1 MTKILQINLR
11 GSRVAQDWAY
21 NTAKNRGANILI
33 LSEYYNC
40 NGTDCYSDTDKRAS
54 IELVSSLSIQDL
66 GREESGF
73 RWIKIGGIRIYSCY
87 WSPNTDIK
95 QYEHFILRLEL
106 SVRGGRGEVIIAGDF
121 NAHHTEWGCPKNNRR
136 GEILSN
142 MIHAL
147 DLLICNKGKA
157 PTFQR
162 GASTSIIDLT
172 IASPGTADRIQN
184 WSVLDENTL
193 SDHNYIEFVIKNR
206 AVEDYPPTTHRTNIR
221 ELEKAIEEGHF
232 EVPDTYNMD
241 ANQCSEAMVQAIKD
255 KSTTTIDPRAKHRRS
270 VHWWT
275 HEIAD
280 LRKEAN
286 HARRVYQRKL
296 KKTGRGECVDEEERA
311 KLTKLNLVKAIKR
324 SKEQAWKRLCDLVDR
339 EPWGKAYKIVMGKLQ
354 KKRPIP
360 ELTTPG
366 RLEKIISGLFPTHRD
381 REKTNWPSECQRQ
394 ATSEAIRPEEL
405 ATAVSSLKRN
415 KAPGLDGVTNE
426 MVKLVAR
433 KFPDMLLTAYNKCLL
448 EGKFPIK
455 WKTARLVLI
464 RKGDKPLNEPS
475 SYRPICLL
483 DCLGKVLEKIIDNR
497 LRDILE
503 QNSGLADCQY
513 GFRKRRSTIDAL
525 NHLKRIVH
533 EKGTRRRTGV
543 LTMDIKNAFNSAPWL
558 ETMNALRGKQIPLYL
573 CRLVDDYLSD
583 RKIIYEADGQKT
595 EVKLTSGVPQGSVL
609 GPTLWNVLYDDLL
622 RVPLPEGVEYLAFAD
637 DVALVA
643 TAKEPYELEGKLTT
657 AAGKVSSWLES
668 IGLKLAAHK
677 SEVVVITRMRKH
689 NDIKVT
695 IRGTEIKS
703 SSSIKYLGIQIDEKM
718 IYTKHARTVANKAG
732 NTLSNLGRIMPNL
745 SAARQNRR
753 RLLAGVIHSQLLYGA
768 ESWAEDMSQEGWK
781 QLGRV
786 QRKAALRVASAYRT
800 VSKEAILVVSG
811 VIPIDIMAIERRR
824 SYLQKRGE
832 QEPLDPEGEPQQTAL
847 DKWQSRWEGT
857 EEAEERQWTRRLIRD
872 VREWTGRKHGE
883 VDFHITQALT
893 GHGCFAQYLHRFGLL
908 EEACCWFCGHLNDD
922 PNHTFFECDAWHNK
936 RRELNMLIGE
946 EVTAENLVSN
956 MIHSKDKWNA
966 ISNYI
971 HYVLTKKEN
980 EERRRK
986 GLPVVN

>member
-1 MTKILQINLR
+1 YPVQAVVGHETGVVQPRTGQLYCCTRARVDVPRLHPLKAKVRLKIKATKCYRCLCFGHTKHSCSGPDRTNMCSLCTEMGHKAVDCTANPRCTACLDIGEEAR
-11 GSRVAQDWAY
+11 HYSGSSRCVAHKRALLPGTSKTISGAPSTQ
-21 NTAKNRGANILI
+21 NRGANILI

-40 NGTDCYSDTDKRAS
+40 NGIDCYSDTDKRAS

-66 GREESGF
+66 GREEPGF

-121 NAHHTEWGCPKNNRR
+121 NAHHTEWGCPKNNKR

-147 DLLICNKGKA
+147 GLLICNKGKA

-162 GASTSIIDLT
+162 GFSTSIIDLT
-172 IASPGTADRIQN
+172 IASPGTADRMQN

-193 SDHNYIEFVIKNR
+193 SDYNYIEFVIKNR
-206 AVEDYPPTTHRTNIR
+206 AVEDYPPTIHRTNIR

-241 ANQCSEAMVQAIKD
+241 ANQYSEAMVQAIKD

-296 KKTGRGECVDEEERA
+296 KKTGRGECVTEEERA

-433 KFPDMLLTAYNKCLL
+433 KFPDMLLTAYNKCLF

-483 DCLGKVLEKIIDNR
+483 DCLGK
-497 LRDILE
+497 
-503 QNSGLADCQY
+503 
-513 GFRKRRSTIDAL
+513 
-525 NHLKRIVH
+525 
-533 EKGTRRRTGV
+533 
-543 LTMDIKNAFNSAPWL
+543 
-558 ETMNALRGKQIPLYL
+558 
-573 CRLVDDYLSD
+573 
-583 RKIIYEADGQKT
+583 
-595 EVKLTSGVPQGSVL
+595 GSVL

-637 DVALVA
+637 DVVLVA

-695 IRGTEIKS
+695 IGGTEIKS
-703 SSSIKYLGIQIDEKM
+703 SSSIKYLGIQIDAKM
-718 IYTKHARTVANKAG
+718 IYTEHAKTVANKAG

-832 QEPLDPEGEPQQTAL
+832 QEPLDPEGELQQTAL

-872 VREWTGRKHGE
+872 IREWTGRKHGE